1 MNEMKQMLHQQLV
14 ANVIKDRC
22 AVTSGVLFDE
32 ALCSQHKCIRF
43 RTERLAEQFPDAM
56 YEVFNYGNRLEIHCG
71 ESLGKWELNGETPQ
85 ELLEQFVSFLKSL
98 PKFEEK
104 LTEGTQKTLCT
115 KRYERSRKA
124 RQVCLDY
131 HGYSCKVCG
140 MNAASVYG
148 PEFRDIIEVH
158 HIVPIS
164 QIGKN
169 YVVDPIKDLIPVCPN
184 CHAALHS
191 KQNGTYTPDELQG
204 LTSKA
209 RTETE
214 H

>member
-22 AVTSGVLFDE
+22 AVTPGILFDE

-71 ESLGKWELNGETPQ
+71 ESLGKWELNGEIPQ
-85 ELLEQFVSFLKSL
+85 ELLEQFDAFLKAL
-98 PKFEEK
+98 PKFEEE

-124 RQVCLDY
+124 RQRCLAHY
-131 HGYSCKVCG
+131 GYSCKICG
-140 MNAASVYG
+140 MNFALMYG
-148 PEFRDIIEVH
+148 PQFEDIIEVH
-158 HIVPIS
+158 HVVPVS
-164 QIGKN
+164 QIGKT

-191 KQNGTYTPDELQG
+191 KPNGTYTTDELENAIKNAEKQ
-204 LTSKA
+204 LQD
-209 RTETE
+209 
-214 H
+214 